1 MASPSQSVKIGKKS
15 ATPEEKEK
23 KTIFEHMAD
32 ALGMQTIKLAQG
44 QIPLFEKVKKI
55 ILSLSIY
62 CAIGYV
68 LGLILDMF
76 LQSPYSLAN
85 IFALM
90 MFIVWILRNGKK
102 YLGKQL

>member
-1 MASPSQSVKIGKKS
+1 
-15 ATPEEKEK
+15 
-23 KTIFEHMAD
+23 MAD

-44 QIPLFEKVKKI
+44 QIPLFEMIKKI

-62 CAIGYV
+62 MAIGFV
-68 LGLILDMF
+68 IGLILDMF
-76 LQSPYSLAN
+76 LQSPYPMST

-90 MFIVWILRNGKK
+90 MLLVWILRNGKK